1 MKKNLSY
8 EKSKRGSQFCFVS
21 KINFPFHSIFHKLF
35 EAVFHMLHSSLVLIV
50 FMHEFV
56 LELCTLSL
64 MFLQFFP
71 KLIC

>member
-1 MKKNLSY
+1 MKNLS
-8 EKSKRGSQFCFVS
+8 EGLSFVS

-35 EAVFHMLHSSLVLIV
+35 EAVFHMLQSSLVLIV